1 MADGRKNRAQLLT
14 MVVGTTTEA
23 RRRRAL
29 RRVVGRL
36 VSEFVVEV
44 LEVVRRARE
53 GALMVTM
60 GCAPICGGAER
71 MIRRAMTKPSV
82 VRNVVDLARA
92 IKKSDAA
99 VNHGRGCH
107 DS

>member
-14 MVVGTTTEA
+14 MVVGTTMEA
-23 RRRRAL
+23 RR
-29 RRVVGRL
+29 

-82 VRNVVDLARA
+82 VRNVVDMARV